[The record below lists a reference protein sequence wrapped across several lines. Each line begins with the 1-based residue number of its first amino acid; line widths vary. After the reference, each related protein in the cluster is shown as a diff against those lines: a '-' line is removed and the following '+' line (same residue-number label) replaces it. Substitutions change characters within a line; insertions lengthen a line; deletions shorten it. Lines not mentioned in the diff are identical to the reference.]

1 MCAFVQECML
11 TLVLICLV
19 QFLVL
24 DVSFALVC
32 DVVAF
37 QGSLWMQVRVNVL
50 MLLLCD
56 NFCHSDVLLLTTIPA
71 VYTCPVTQTPI
82 RQLELSPQSKVVMLL
97 SCRNRLCVITSAT
110 LLHTSHTCFNLYVA
124 FSVHTA
130 VVCLYSF
137 ALSRPLQSQVTH
149 KLRCWW

>member
-37 QGSLWMQVRVNVL
+37 
-50 MLLLCD
+50 
-56 NFCHSDVLLLTTIPA
+56 
-71 VYTCPVTQTPI
+71 
-82 RQLELSPQSKVVMLL
+82 
-97 SCRNRLCVITSAT
+97 
-110 LLHTSHTCFNLYVA
+110 
-124 FSVHTA
+124 
-130 VVCLYSF
+130 
-137 ALSRPLQSQVTH
+137 
-149 KLRCWW
+149 